1 MMTEK
6 RDIWLS
12 GILVYIHT
20 NLGLSWKCSYRNHD
34 AADSYEKSM
43 RPPPPSCLQSNG
55 QWRAVQLCKNNVY
68 VVLSQPTICFS
79 NSRLLVY

>member
-12 GILVYIHT
+12 GIPGYIQT
-20 NLGLSWKCSYRNHD
+20 NLGLSVECLYRSHD
-34 AADSYEKSM
+34 AADSYERSM
-43 RPPPPSCLQSNG
+43 RGPHRACLQSNG